1 MKKREM
7 FDEYARRVTGGGR
20 LCRDETAEIL
30 ATPKEEVFHLLA
42 SANDVRRHFKD
53 DRVDFCGIVNV
64 KSGACPEDCA
74 FCAQSVHHDT
84 DAPVYPLMEINEVL
98 KRARAAEAAGANK
111 LSFVTS
117 GPGVET
123 EEEFERVCDSI
134 SAITRET
141 SLDRCASLG
150 ALDREQLERLKAAG
164 LQSLHH
170 NIETAESHFDS
181 ICSTH
186 SYSDRIRT
194 VGLAKKVGFY
204 VCSGGIFGMGESAE
218 QRIEMAFALREL
230 DVDSVPLNFLNP
242 IPGTKLEKAEPLSA
256 LDILKTIGMFRFV
269 LPDKDIRVCGGRER
283 NLRSLQPLMYVA
295 GANCAML
302 GNYLTTPG
310 RDSSEDLEMIA
321 DLGLRAAT
329 GGTLSVNHDN
339 TAKKLSGAKA

>member
-7 FDEYARRVTGGGR
+7 FDEYARHVTGGGK
-20 LCRDETAEIL
+20 LCRDEAAEIL

-53 DRVDFCGIVNV
+53 DRADFCGIVNV

-98 KRARAAEAAGANK
+98 KRARAAEAAGANC
-111 LSFVTS
+111 FVTS

-134 SAITRET
+134 SAIARET

-170 NIETAESHFDS
+170 NIETAESHFDN

-186 SYSDRIRT
+186 SYADRIRT

-242 IPGTKLEKAEPLSA
+242 IPGTKLETAEPLSA
-256 LDILKTIGMFRFV
+256 LDILKTIAMFRFV

-295 GANCAML
+295 GANCAVL

-329 GGTLSVNHDN
+329 GGTLSVSHDD